1 MSDKFESSME
11 ANFANSFWPG
21 AERFYYLLDF
31 EPIGVHG
38 RNGTGLAV
46 LIRREADASATEQC
60 AGAVVNRETL

>member
-21 AERFYYLLDF
+21 AERFHYLLDF

-38 RNGTGLAV
+38 RDGTGLAI
-46 LIRREADASATEQC
+46 LNTQGS
-60 AGAVVNRETL
+60 

>member
-38 RNGTGLAV
+38 GLAPV
-46 LIRREADASATEQC
+46 LPSLIRKEADASATEQC